1 MNFLTSI
8 NQELT
13 QRRMVMENN
22 FESYSLDELIAILC
36 EQDLKIS
43 ELKEIFSAFYFNYCK
58 SKGQNPAKLRYVRI
72 VNTSH
77 YGETYGSYCKNTIDI
92 NTAYLVKLFSK
103 NSSINRLKIISTLI
117 HENRHF
123 VQDEIK
129 PCSTEQKLAYLCSK
143 LFGIF
148 CRANW
153 IVFNQY
159 QEKIKTGTPLEKTIN
174 TALAQEHMSQFFDY
188 KETSYGMLPHEI
200 DARNHTKDE
209 LQKFEKTTPEF
220 GEVIKINSKDSKFLQ
235 EICCFSL
242 FENFDRAHKFFD
254 AHKNELDPNVLQQYY
269 DYEKQALDLYNKYSV
284 TTPQEE
290 KAFIKNLYPLEF
302 NNTKSFFK

>member
-1 MNFLTSI
+1 MRNC
-8 NQELT
+8 
-13 QRRMVMENN
+13 VKGENMQN
-22 FESYSLDELIAILC
+22 KFDKCSLDELISILC
-36 EQDLKIS
+36 EQDLSIS

-58 SKGQNPAKLRYVRI
+58 TRDQDPAKLRFVRI
-72 VNTSH
+72 VNTNH

-103 NSSINRLKIISTLI
+103 NSSINRLKVISTLI

-123 VQDEIK
+123 VQDEMK
-129 PCSTEQKLAYLCSK
+129 PLSTPQKLAHICSK

-153 IVFNQY
+153 TVFQNY
-159 QEKIKTGTPLEKTIN
+159 QEKIKNGTPLEKSIN

-188 KETSYGMLPHEI
+188 KETSYGMLPEEI
-200 DARNHTKDE
+200 DARNHTKEE
-209 LQKFEKTTPEF
+209 LQKFEKTTPKF
-220 GEVIKINSKDSKFLQ
+220 GEVIKMDSKDSKFLQ

-242 FENFDRAHKFFD
+242 FEHFDRAHKFFD
-254 AHKNELDPNVLQQYY
+254 AHKNELDPNMLQQYY
-269 DYEKQALDLYNKYSV
+269 DYEKQALDLYSKYSV

-302 NNTKSFFK
+302 NTSKNYFK

>member
-1 MNFLTSI
+1 
-8 NQELT
+8 
-13 QRRMVMENN
+13 MENN

-43 ELKEIFSAFYFNYCK
+43 ELKEIFSAFYLNYCK

-254 AHKNELDPNVLQQYY
+254 AHKNELDPNVFQQYY

>member
-1 MNFLTSI
+1 
-8 NQELT
+8 
-13 QRRMVMENN
+13 MVMENN

>member
-1 MNFLTSI
+1 
-8 NQELT
+8 
-13 QRRMVMENN
+13 MENN
-22 FESYSLDELIAILC
+22 FENYSLDELIAILC

-43 ELKEIFSAFYFNYCK
+43 ELKKIFSAFYFNYCK

-220 GEVIKINSKDSKFLQ
+220 GEVIKFKGLKIFARNLL
-235 EICCFSL
+235 L
-242 FENFDRAHKFFD
+242 F
-254 AHKNELDPNVLQQYY
+254 
-269 DYEKQALDLYNKYSV
+269 
-284 TTPQEE
+284 
-290 KAFIKNLYPLEF
+290 II
-302 NNTKSFFK
+302 

>member
-1 MNFLTSI
+1 
-8 NQELT
+8 
-13 QRRMVMENN
+13 MVMENN

-159 QEKIKTGTPLEKTIN
+159 QDKIKTGTPLEKTIN

>member
-1 MNFLTSI
+1 
-8 NQELT
+8 
-13 QRRMVMENN
+13 MENN
-22 FESYSLDELIAILC
+22 FENYSLDELIAILC

-43 ELKEIFSAFYFNYCK
+43 ELKKIFSAFYFNYCK

>member
-1 MNFLTSI
+1 
-8 NQELT
+8 
-13 QRRMVMENN
+13 MVMENN

-174 TALAQEHMSQFFDY
+174 TALSQEHMSQFFDY

-209 LQKFEKTTPEF
+209 LQKFEKITPEF

>member
-1 MNFLTSI
+1 
-8 NQELT
+8 
-13 QRRMVMENN
+13 MENN
-22 FESYSLDELIAILC
+22 FENYSLDELIAILC

-43 ELKEIFSAFYFNYCK
+43 ELKEIVSAFYFNYCK

>member
-1 MNFLTSI
+1 
-8 NQELT
+8 
-13 QRRMVMENN
+13 MVMENN

-302 NNTKSFFK
+302 NNAKSFFK

>member
-1 MNFLTSI
+1 
-8 NQELT
+8 
-13 QRRMVMENN
+13 MVMENN
-22 FESYSLDELIAILC
+22 FENYSLDELIAILC

-129 PCSTEQKLAYLCSK
+129 PCSTEQKLAHLCSK

-254 AHKNELDPNVLQQYY
+254 AHKNELDPNVFQQYY

>member
-1 MNFLTSI
+1 
-8 NQELT
+8 
-13 QRRMVMENN
+13 MENN
-22 FESYSLDELIAILC
+22 FENYSLDELIAILC

-254 AHKNELDPNVLQQYY
+254 AHKNELDPNVFQQYY

>member
-1 MNFLTSI
+1 
-8 NQELT
+8 
-13 QRRMVMENN
+13 MENN
-22 FESYSLDELIAILC
+22 FENYSLDELIAILC

-103 NSSINRLKIISTLI
+103 NSSINRLKIISTLT

>member
-1 MNFLTSI
+1 MA
-8 NQELT
+8 
-13 QRRMVMENN
+13 MENK
-22 FESYSLDELIAILC
+22 FEKCSLDELIAILC
-36 EQDLKIS
+36 EQDLKID
-43 ELKEIFSAFYFNYCK
+43 ELKEIFTAFYVNYCK
-58 SKGQNPAKLRYVRI
+58 SKGQNPARLKFVRI
-72 VNTSH
+72 VNTNH

-92 NTAYLVKLFSK
+92 NTNYLVKLFSK
-103 NSSINRLKIISTLI
+103 DSAIKRLKLISILI

-123 VQDEIK
+123 IQDGIE
-129 PCSTEQKLAYLCSK
+129 PCSTPQKYAQLCFK
-143 LFGIF
+143 LFRIF

-153 IVFNQY
+153 TVFQNY
-159 QEKIKTGTPLEKTIN
+159 QEKIKNGTPLEKSIN

-200 DARNHTKDE
+200 DARNHTKEE
-209 LQKFEKTTPEF
+209 LQNYEKTTPEF

-242 FENFDRAHKFFD
+242 FEHFDRAHKFFD
-254 AHKNELDPNVLQQYY
+254 AHKNELDSNVLQQYY
-269 DYEKQALDLYNKYSV
+269 DYEKQALELYNKYSV

-302 NNTKSFFK
+302 NNSKNYFK

>member
-1 MNFLTSI
+1 
-8 NQELT
+8 
-13 QRRMVMENN
+13 MENN
-22 FESYSLDELIAILC
+22 FENYSLDELIAILC

-43 ELKEIFSAFYFNYCK
+43 ELKKIFSAFYFNYCK

-302 NNTKSFFK
+302 NNAKSFFK

>member
-1 MNFLTSI
+1 
-8 NQELT
+8 
-13 QRRMVMENN
+13 MENN
-22 FESYSLDELIAILC
+22 FENYSLDELIAILC

-302 NNTKSFFK
+302 NNTKCFFK

>member
-1 MNFLTSI
+1 
-8 NQELT
+8 
-13 QRRMVMENN
+13 MVMENN
-22 FESYSLDELIAILC
+22 FENYSLDELIAILC

-269 DYEKQALDLYNKYSV
+269 DYEKQVLDLYNKYSV

>member
-1 MNFLTSI
+1 
-8 NQELT
+8 
-13 QRRMVMENN
+13 MVMENN
-22 FESYSLDELIAILC
+22 FENYSLDELIAILC

-302 NNTKSFFK
+302 NNAKSFFK

>member
-1 MNFLTSI
+1 
-8 NQELT
+8 
-13 QRRMVMENN
+13 MENN

>member
-1 MNFLTSI
+1 
-8 NQELT
+8 
-13 QRRMVMENN
+13 MVMENN

-254 AHKNELDPNVLQQYY
+254 AHKNELDPNVFQQYY

>member
-1 MNFLTSI
+1 
-8 NQELT
+8 
-13 QRRMVMENN
+13 MENK
-22 FESYSLDELIAILC
+22 FEKCSLAELIAVLC
-36 EQDLKIS
+36 EQDLS
-43 ELKEIFSAFYFNYCK
+43 VDELKEVYTAFYFNYCK
-58 SKGQNPAKLRYVRI
+58 TKDQNPAKLKFVKI
-72 VNTSH
+72 AKINQ
-77 YGETYGSYCKNTIDI
+77 YGETFGSYCKNIIDV
-92 NTAYLVKLFSK
+92 NTAYLSKLCSK
-103 NSSINRLKIISTLI
+103 ESVIKRLKIISTLI

-129 PCSTEQKLAYLCSK
+129 PCSTEQKLAYLCLK

>member
-1 MNFLTSI
+1 
-8 NQELT
+8 
-13 QRRMVMENN
+13 MVMENN
-22 FESYSLDELIAILC
+22 FENYSLDELIAILC

-200 DARNHTKDE
+200 DARNHTKDK

-302 NNTKSFFK
+302 NNTKCFFK

>member
-1 MNFLTSI
+1 
-8 NQELT
+8 
-13 QRRMVMENN
+13 MVMENN
-22 FESYSLDELIAILC
+22 FENYSLDELIAIFC

-302 NNTKSFFK
+302 NNAKSFFK

>member
-1 MNFLTSI
+1 
-8 NQELT
+8 
-13 QRRMVMENN
+13 MVMENN

-129 PCSTEQKLAYLCSK
+129 PCSTEQKLAHLCSK

>member
-1 MNFLTSI
+1 
-8 NQELT
+8 
-13 QRRMVMENN
+13 MVMENN

-43 ELKEIFSAFYFNYCK
+43 ELKEIFSAFYLNYCK

-254 AHKNELDPNVLQQYY
+254 AHKNELDPNVFQQYY

>member
-1 MNFLTSI
+1 
-8 NQELT
+8 
-13 QRRMVMENN
+13 MVMENN
-22 FESYSLDELIAILC
+22 FENYSLDELIAILC

-129 PCSTEQKLAYLCSK
+129 PCSTEQKLAHLCSK

>member
-1 MNFLTSI
+1 
-8 NQELT
+8 
-13 QRRMVMENN
+13 MENK
-22 FESYSLDELIAILC
+22 FEKYSLNELIAILC
-36 EQDLKIS
+36 EQDLKFS
-43 ELKEIFSAFYFNYCK
+43 ELKEIYSAFYSNYCK
-58 SKGQNPAKLRYVRI
+58 SRGQDPAKVRFVRI
-72 VNTSH
+72 VNTNH
-77 YGETYGSYCKNTIDI
+77 YGETYGSYCKNIIDI
-92 NTAYLVKLFSK
+92 NTTYLAKLCSK
-103 NSSINRLKIISTLI
+103 ESVIKRLKIISTLI
-117 HENRHF
+117 HENRHY

-129 PCSTEQKLAYLCSK
+129 PCSTEQKLAHLCSK

-188 KETSYGMLPHEI
+188 KEISYGMLPHEI
-200 DARNHTKDE
+200 DARNNTKKE
-209 LQKFEKTTPEF
+209 LQNFEKTTPEF

-242 FENFDRAHKFFD
+242 FEHFDRAHKFFD
-254 AHKNELDPNVLQQYY
+254 AHKNELDSSTLQQYY
-269 DYEKQALDLYNKYSV
+269 DYEKQALELYNKYSV

>member
-1 MNFLTSI
+1 
-8 NQELT
+8 
-13 QRRMVMENN
+13 MENN
-22 FESYSLDELIAILC
+22 FENYSLDELIAILC

-129 PCSTEQKLAYLCSK
+129 PCSTEQKLAHLCSK

-302 NNTKSFFK
+302 NNTKCFFK

>member
-1 MNFLTSI
+1 
-8 NQELT
+8 
-13 QRRMVMENN
+13 MENN
-22 FESYSLDELIAILC
+22 FENYSLDELIAILC

-159 QEKIKTGTPLEKTIN
+159 QEKIKTGTALEKTIN

>member
-1 MNFLTSI
+1 
-8 NQELT
+8 
-13 QRRMVMENN
+13 MVMENN
-22 FESYSLDELIAILC
+22 FENYSLDELIAILC

-254 AHKNELDPNVLQQYY
+254 AHKNELDPNVFQQYY

>member
-1 MNFLTSI
+1 
-8 NQELT
+8 
-13 QRRMVMENN
+13 MVMENN
-22 FESYSLDELIAILC
+22 FENYSLDELIAILC

-77 YGETYGSYCKNTIDI
+77 YGETYGSYCKNTINI

>member
-1 MNFLTSI
+1 
-8 NQELT
+8 
-13 QRRMVMENN
+13 MENK
-22 FESYSLDELIAILC
+22 FEKYSLNELIAILC

-43 ELKEIFSAFYFNYCK
+43 ELKEIFTAFYFNYCK
-58 SKGQNPAKLRYVRI
+58 SKGQNPAKLRFVRI
-72 VNTSH
+72 VSTNH
-77 YGETYGSYCKNTIDI
+77 CGETYGSYCKNTIDI

-129 PCSTEQKLAYLCSK
+129 PCSTEQKLAHLCSK

-188 KETSYGMLPHEI
+188 KEISYGMLPHEI
-200 DARNHTKDE
+200 DARNNTKKE
-209 LQKFEKTTPEF
+209 LQNFEKTTPQF
-220 GEVIKINSKDSKFLQ
+220 GEVIKLESKNSKFFQ
-235 EICCFSL
+235 EFCCFSM
-242 FENFDRAHKFFD
+242 FEHLDRAHIFFNSHKDNLD
-254 AHKNELDPNVLQQYY
+254 ASMLQQYS
-269 DYEKQALDLYNKYSV
+269 DYETQILALYDKYGI
-284 TTPQEE
+284 TTPQDE
-290 KAFIKNLYPLEF
+290 KAFIKNLYPFEF
-302 NNTKSFFK
+302 CNSTNYFK

>member
-1 MNFLTSI
+1 
-8 NQELT
+8 
-13 QRRMVMENN
+13 MENN
-22 FESYSLDELIAILC
+22 FENYSLDELIAILC

-129 PCSTEQKLAYLCSK
+129 PCSTEQKLAHLCSK

-254 AHKNELDPNVLQQYY
+254 AHKNELDPNVFQQYY

>member
-1 MNFLTSI
+1 
-8 NQELT
+8 
-13 QRRMVMENN
+13 MVMENN
-22 FESYSLDELIAILC
+22 FENYSLDELIAILC

-254 AHKNELDPNVLQQYY
+254 THKNELDPNVLQQYY

-302 NNTKSFFK
+302 NNAKSFFK